1 MQAVLT
7 SLENG
12 LLLQGASSTCL
23 SMISWSWSILR
34 TNCRCEFLCPCF
46 FERAFSMRLVI
57 GHAILSAA
65 KCHLWG
71 CYPHIACGS
80 DRQFCLCV
88 QMTGLCASTRL
99 IELWTAALGVVPSIY
114 QFLCQSTFKPA
125 SINSCVSP
133 ASSQPVS
140 VLVSIQLQANQYQ
153 FLCQSS
159 FKPAS
164 ISSCVNPAS
173 NQPVSVLVSIQLQT
187 NQYQFLCQSTF
198 KPASISSCV
207 NPPSSQRVSVLV
219 SIQLQASQPPLSC
232 HRAQLSVWG
241 MRGRECQL
249 EAKTWRSPPP
259 LLPHPPSTK
268 LIYHLRWIT
277 RSTAY
282 MACVCW
288 VVTTCVMTT
297 EWGKEPAWFFL
308 YTFVWPSVFHSSV
321 IAMRRVLKWWW
332 FKRE

>member
-140 VLVSIQLQANQYQ
+140 VLVSIQLQA
-153 FLCQSS
+153 
-159 FKPAS
+159 
-164 ISSCVNPAS
+164 
-173 NQPVSVLVSIQLQT
+173 
-187 NQYQFLCQSTF
+187 
-198 KPASISSCV
+198 
-207 NPPSSQRVSVLV
+207 
-219 SIQLQASQPPLSC
+219 SQPPLSC
-232 HRAQLSVWG
+232 HRTQLSVWG